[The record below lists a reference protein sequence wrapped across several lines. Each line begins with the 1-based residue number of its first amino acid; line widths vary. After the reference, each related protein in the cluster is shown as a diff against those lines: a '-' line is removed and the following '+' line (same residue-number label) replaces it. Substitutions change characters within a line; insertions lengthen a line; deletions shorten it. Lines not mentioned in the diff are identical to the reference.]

1 MRLDKFLQVSRLIKR
16 RTVANSICSRGRV
29 QVNGHSAKAGKELSV
44 GDILSIDFREEE
56 PAVYEV
62 LEVPSGNVPRGKAST
77 LYRRINGSGDSE

>member
-1 MRLDKFLQVSRLIKR
+1 VL
-16 RTVANSICSRGRV
+16 
-29 QVNGHSAKAGKELSV
+29 VNGHPAKAGKELSV